1 MFEGYCVR
9 IIYNKSLDNQKI
21 IMPKYLRTSGI
32 TAGVEELIRE
42 AKERLY
48 IISPYLKLSD
58 NIRELLNDKEREK
71 AEVRIIFG
79 KQELS
84 PPEMS
89 YLQKLKYVRL
99 YFSKN
104 LHAKCYLNERKMII
118 SSMNLYE
125 FSQQNNREMG
135 ILIERDN
142 EVDNQVYEDAWKDI
156 ESIMNNAIDFSY
168 VEAPKDIVELK
179 KDSIKPIEKKKQVTE
194 SPTRQISSDLKFL
207 SATALS
213 KEIGISIK
221 DLNSKFEKLKWIER
235 NNEGWLVT
243 DLGKTKGAQIKKG
256 QYGDYIAWPENIIN
270 EII

>member
-1 MFEGYCVR
+1 
-9 IIYNKSLDNQKI
+9 
-21 IMPKYLRTSGI
+21 MPKYLRTSGI

-42 AKERLY
+42 ARERLY

-84 PPEMS
+84 PTEMS
-89 YLQKLKYVRL
+89 YLQNLKYVRL

-104 LHAKCYLNERKMII
+104 LHAKCYLNEKKMII

-142 EVDNQVYEDAWKDI
+142 EADRPVYEDAWKDI
-156 ESIMNNAIDFSY
+156 ESILNNATDFSY
-168 VEAPKDIVELK
+168 IEAPK
-179 KDSIKPIEKKKQVTE
+179 
-194 SPTRQISSDLKFL
+194 
-207 SATALS
+207 
-213 KEIGISIK
+213 EIGK
-221 DLNSKFEKLKWIER
+221 RR
-235 NNEGWLVT
+235 NY
-243 DLGKTKGAQIKKG
+243 K
-256 QYGDYIAWPENIIN
+256 
-270 EII
+270 